1 MGLESEAQKNHSVGP
16 TGPEKP
22 RSWLG
27 RLVSRLSGC
36 LGGHE
41 YHYAGYLP
49 SRPGFLLRFTLDPF
63 FSRVTVNPK
72 YLERLQKLA
81 DQGAVVYALKYRS
94 HLDFLFFN
102 RRYQK
107 LGARAPE
114 VAFDLNLWMWQPF
127 SHLLQIITTA
137 LNYFTR
143 RRAWPNPFQDDYF
156 KRTLEENRG
165 SLLFL
170 VDQVGFRQRFL
181 KPRED
186 PIRHLLE
193 LQEQLDFPIF
203 IIPQMV
209 MYEKDPEKEYKGL
222 FQLFFGDSENPGKL
236 RKLGLC
242 FLKARQ
248 AVVELAEPVNLKEVL
263 ATAPQEGRLR
273 DLAQEIRRELIRR
286 IDLKRRQITG
296 PVIKS
301 REEFLELTLTDP
313 GLTGFMEHLAETEKK
328 KLPKIKNTAQDY
340 FWEIAA
346 DFNIFYVNIM
356 NRSINRLCQH
366 LFDGIAFDE
375 AGFEKVRD
383 AGQKGNLIFVP
394 CHKSHLDYLIL
405 NHLIYQHHMHPP
417 RIAAG
422 KNLAFWP
429 LGAIFRGSGAFFIR
443 RRFLGGKLYAEVL
456 YTYLKT
462 LITTGYNLEFFIEGR
477 RSRTG
482 KLVLPKLGLLNM
494 ILRTY
499 DEQATPDLLF
509 VPTFIGY
516 DQVLEEKAY
525 LKELEGREKE
535 TESMGQLMK
544 ARKFLKHRYGR
555 AYIQFS
561 EPISIKQYLAH
572 LPPPAADEPPYQARE
587 HGQDLAYRI
596 IQAINRISVV
606 TPFSLVCAALLTYPR
621 KGVYRRELL
630 QIIRVLFD
638 YLQAH
643 KVPLADSLENLTQ
656 AVEDTLAQC
665 EIRKLITPI
674 EKEEGLADELGLG
687 GYSIDET
694 KRPLLE
700 YYKNNI
706 LHFFLPASLVS
717 LAILAGVGFEFEREQ
732 VLSDFSFLSD
742 FFKNEFI
749 FNDIDP
755 EGQVEEILGY
765 FSSRGVVINLD
776 QPTRYTLSAS
786 GLKELS
792 YFANLLYNYLESYWI
807 VFRSIKYLQ
816 KKPRSEREFLKRI
829 QSIGAKLHKLGEVE
843 RAEALSEATFQN
855 ALKLFGEKGIV
866 LKQSPEGKG
875 ATTFARPPDEDAKE
889 FYGRQL
895 ARFLRR

>member
-1 MGLESEAQKNHSVGP
+1 MGLEPEGQGPGAAGPVEAP
-16 TGPEKP
+16 KP
-22 RSWLG
+22 KGFL
-27 RLVSRLSGC
+27 SRLFSRITGC

-49 SRPGFLLRFTLDPF
+49 RRPGFLLRWTLDPF
-63 FSRVTVNPK
+63 FSRVTVHPK
-72 YLERLQKLA
+72 HRERLQELA
-81 DQGAVVYALKYRS
+81 GQGAIVYALKYRS

-102 RRYQK
+102 RRYQD
-107 LGARAPE
+107 LGMVAPE

-127 SHLLQIITTA
+127 SHLLQIISAA
-137 LNYFTR
+137 LDYFTR
-143 RRAWPNPFQDDYF
+143 RRSWPNPFQDDYF
-156 KRTLEENRG
+156 HKMLQDKRG
-165 SLLFL
+165 SLMFL

-193 LQEQLDFPIF
+193 IQKSLDFPIF
-203 IIPQMV
+203 LVPQMV
-209 MYEKDPEKEYKGL
+209 IYEKDPGREYKGI

-242 FLKARQ
+242 FFKSRR
-248 AVVELAEPVNLKEVL
+248 AVVEVAEPLNLQEFLAPAPKEGPL
-263 ATAPQEGRLR
+263 TP
-273 DLAQEIRRELIRR
+273 LAQEIRREMIRR
-286 IDLKRRQITG
+286 IDLQRRVITG
-296 PVIKS
+296 PVVKS

-313 GLTGFMEHLAETEKK
+313 GLTRFMEHLVETEKK
-328 KLPKIKNTAQDY
+328 KLYKIKKTAQDY

-346 DFNIFYVNIM
+346 DFNVFY
-356 NRSINRLCQH
+356 LY
-366 LFDGIAFDE
+366 AFDRVLTWLWQVLFE
-375 AGFEKVRD
+375 GIVWDETGFEKVRE
-383 AGQKGNLIFVP
+383 AGQRGNLIFIP
-394 CHKSHLDYLIL
+394 CHKSHIDYLIL
-405 NHLIYQHHMHPP
+405 NHLIYRHHLHPP

-429 LGAIFRGSGAFFIR
+429 LGHFFRSSGAFFIR

-456 YTYLKT
+456 YTYIKT
-462 LITTGYNLEFFIEGR
+462 LIKSGYNLEFFIEGG

-499 DEQATPDLLF
+499 EDKATPDLLF

-525 LKELEGREKE
+525 LKELEGSKKE
-535 TESMGQLMK
+535 VESVGQLVK
-544 ARKFLKHRYGR
+544 ARKFLRKRYGR
-555 AYIQFS
+555 AYISFS
-561 EPISIKQYLAH
+561 EPLSLKEYLAQ
-572 LPPPAADEPPYQARE
+572 LPPTADPAAEVRHHSQE
-587 HGQDLAYRI
+587 LASRI

-606 TPFSLVCAALLTYPR
+606 TTFALVCAALLTYPR

-630 QIIRVLFD
+630 QIIQVLHD
-638 YLQAH
+638 YLQDQ
-643 KVPLADSLENLTQ
+643 KVPRADSLDNLPQ
-656 AVEDTLAQC
+656 AVEDTLKLC
-665 EIRKLITPI
+665 EVRKLITPI
-674 EKEEGLADELGLG
+674 EKEEGLTDELGLG

-706 LHFFLPASLVS
+706 IHFFLPASLVS
-717 LAILAGVGFEFEREQ
+717 MAILAGQGFEFGREEI
-732 VLSDFSFLSD
+732 LADFNFLTD
-742 FFKNEFI
+742 FFKNEFTFSNI
-749 FNDIDP
+749 SA
-755 EGQVEEILGY
+755 ESQVEQTLDY
-765 FSSRGVVINLD
+765 FSSRGVAVSLD
-776 QPTRYTLSAS
+776 REKARYTLSAS

-816 KKPRSEREFLKRI
+816 KKPRSEKEFLKRI
-829 QSIGAKLHKLGEVE
+829 QSIGQKLHKLGEVE
-843 RAEALSEATFQN
+843 RAEALSESTFQN

-866 LKQSPEGKG
+866 LKKAPEGKG
-875 ATTFARPPDEDAKE
+875 ATTFSRPTDEDARE

>member
-1 MGLESEAQKNHSVGP
+1 MNPEPEEQESRESIPPAV
-16 TGPEKP
+16 EKP

-27 RLVSRLSGC
+27 RLGC
-36 LGGHE
+36 RIAGWLGGHD
-41 YHYAGYLP
+41 YHYPGYLP
-49 SRPGFLLRFTLDPF
+49 SRPGFLLRYTLDPF
-63 FSRVTVNPK
+63 FSRVTVKPR
-72 YLERLQKLA
+72 YLQRLKKMA

-107 LGARAPE
+107 LGAMAPE
-114 VAFDLNLWMWQPF
+114 VAFGLNLWMWQPL
-127 SHLLQIITTA
+127 SHLAQIIITT

-143 RRAWPNPFQDDYF
+143 RRAWPNPFQDGYF
-156 KRTLEENRG
+156 LKTLKEKRG
-165 SLLFL
+165 SLMFL
-170 VDQVGFRQRFL
+170 VDQVGFRQRFI

-193 LQEQLDFPIF
+193 LQERLDFPIF
-203 IIPQMV
+203 LVPQLV
-209 MYEKDPEKEYKGL
+209 MYEKEPVREDKGL
-222 FQLFFGDSENPGKL
+222 LQIFFGDSENPGKL

-248 AVVELAEPVNLKEVL
+248 AVVEVAEPVNLKEVL
-263 ATAPQEGRLR
+263 AKAPKEGRLWE
-273 DLAQEIRRELIRR
+273 LAQEIRRELIQRL
-286 IDLKRRQITG
+286 DAKRRLVTG

-313 GLTGFMEHLAETEKK
+313 GLTRFMEHVAETEKK
-328 KLPKIKNTAQDY
+328 KLGKIKKNAQDF

-346 DFNIFYVNIM
+346 DYNVIFVNTMIWL
-356 NRSINRLCQH
+356 INRLSQH
-366 LFDGIAFDE
+366 LFDGIVFDE
-375 AGFEKVRD
+375 AGFEKVRE
-383 AGQKGNLIFVP
+383 AGQRGSLIFIP

-405 NHLIYQHHMHPP
+405 NHLIYQHHMTPP

-429 LGAIFRGSGAFFIR
+429 LGPIFRGSGAFFIR

-462 LITTGYNLEFFIEGR
+462 LIKTGYNLEFFIEGG

-499 DEQATPDLLF
+499 DEQASEDLLF

-535 TESMGQLMK
+535 TESVGQLVG
-544 ARKFLKHRYGR
+544 ARKFLKKRYGR
-555 AYIQFS
+555 AYIQFA
-561 EPISIKQYLAH
+561 EPISIKQYLAK
-572 LPPPAADEPPYQARE
+572 LLAADPATPLEARN
-587 HGQDLAYRI
+587 HGQDLACQI

-630 QIIRVLFD
+630 QIIQVLHD

-643 KVPLADSLENLTQ
+643 GVPLADSLEHLPQ

-665 EIRKLITPI
+665 EARKLITPI

-717 LAILAGVGFEFEREQ
+717 LAILAGQGFEFDRDQ
-732 VLSDFSFLSD
+732 ILADFSFLID

-749 FNDIDP
+749 FNDLAP
-755 EGQVEEILGY
+755 ESQLQEILSY
-765 FSSRGVVINLD
+765 FSSRGVVVNLD
-776 QPTRYTLSAS
+776 QQEARYTLSAS
-786 GLKELS
+786 GLKELA
-792 YFANLLYNYLESYWI
+792 YFGNLLYNYLESYWI

-816 KKPRSEREFLKRI
+816 KKPRSEKEFLKRI
-829 QSIGAKLHKLGEVE
+829 QSIGQKLHKLGEVE

-866 LKQSPEGKG
+866 LKTAPEGKG
-875 ATTFARPPDEDAKE
+875 ATTFSRPADEDAKDY
-889 FYGRQL
+889 YGRQL

>member
-1 MGLESEAQKNHSVGP
+1 M
-16 TGPEKP
+16 GPEPEKQGPGAGGPEETPKP
-22 RSWLG
+22 KSFL
-27 RLVSRLSGC
+27 SRLFSRIFGW
-36 LGGHE
+36 LGGHG

-49 SRPGFLLRFTLDPF
+49 RRPGFLLRWTLDPF
-63 FSRVTVNPK
+63 FSRVTVHPRQQ
-72 YLERLQKLA
+72 ERLKDLA
-81 DQGAVVYALKYRS
+81 GQGAVVYALKYRS

-102 RRYQK
+102 RRYQH
-107 LGARAPE
+107 LGMVAPE

-127 SHLLQIITTA
+127 SHLVQIISAA
-137 LNYFTR
+137 LDYFTR
-143 RRAWPNPFQDDYF
+143 RRSWPNPFRDGYF
-156 KRTLEENRG
+156 HRMLKERHG
-165 SLLFL
+165 SLIFL

-193 LQEQLDFPIF
+193 IQEGLDFPIF
-203 IIPQMV
+203 LVPQMV
-209 MYEKDPEKEYKGL
+209 IYEKDPGREDKGI

-242 FLKARQ
+242 FFKSKR
-248 AVVELAEPVNLKEVL
+248 AVVEVAEPLNLKEFM
-263 ATAPQEGRLR
+263 ATAPSGGPLTP
-273 DLAQEIRRELIRR
+273 LAQEIRRELIRR
-286 IDLKRRQITG
+286 IDLQRRMITG

-313 GLTGFMEHLAETEKK
+313 GLTRFMEHLAEAEKK
-328 KLPKIKNTAQDY
+328 KIYKIKNTAQGY

-346 DFNIFYVNIM
+346 DLNIHYLHFFDRVLNW
-356 NRSINRLCQH
+356 LWQG
-366 LFDGIAFDE
+366 LFEGIVWDE
-375 AGFEKVRD
+375 QGFEKVRE
-383 AGQKGNLIFVP
+383 AGQRGNLIFVP
-394 CHKSHLDYLIL
+394 CHKSHIDYLIL
-405 NHLIYQHHMHPP
+405 NQLIYRHHLHPP

-429 LGAIFRGSGAFFIR
+429 LGHLFRNSGAFFIR

-456 YTYLKT
+456 YTYIKA
-462 LITTGYNLEFFIEGR
+462 LIKSGYSLEFFIEGG

-499 DEQATPDLLF
+499 YDKATPDLIF

-525 LKELEGREKE
+525 LKELEGSKKEKE
-535 TESMGQLMK
+535 SVGQLMK
-544 ARKFLKHRYGR
+544 ARKFLKKRYGR

-561 EPISIKQYLAH
+561 EPISLKEYLAR
-572 LPPPAADEPPYQARE
+572 LPSSPDQPAEASNHSQE
-587 HGQDLAYRI
+587 LAYRI
-596 IQAINRISVV
+596 IQDINRISVV
-606 TPFSLVCAALLTYPR
+606 TTFSLVCAALLTYPR

-630 QIIRVLFD
+630 QIIQVLHD
-638 YLQAH
+638 YLQTQ
-643 KVPLADSLENLTQ
+643 KVPRVDSLDNLPQ
-656 AVEDTLAQC
+656 AVEDTLTLC
-665 EIRKLITPI
+665 EARKLITPI
-674 EKEEGLADELGLG
+674 EKEEGLTDELGLG

-694 KRPLLE
+694 KRPLLD

-706 LHFFLPASLVS
+706 IHFFLPASLVS
-717 LAILAGVGFEFEREQ
+717 MAILAGQGFEFGREEI
-732 VLSDFSFLSD
+732 LTDFIFLTD

-749 FNDIDP
+749 FSNLSP
-755 EGQVEEILGY
+755 ETQVEQTLDY
-765 FSSRGVVINLD
+765 FSSRGVVVNLD
-776 QPTRYTLSAS
+776 RDKARYTLSAS
-786 GLKELS
+786 GLKELA

-816 KKPRSEREFLKRI
+816 KKPRSEKEFLKRT
-829 QSIGAKLHKLGEVE
+829 QSIGQKLHKLGEVE
-843 RAEALSEATFQN
+843 RAEALSEATFQS

-866 LKQSPEGKG
+866 VKKAPEGKG
-875 ATTFARPPDEDAKE
+875 ATTFSRPTDEDAKE